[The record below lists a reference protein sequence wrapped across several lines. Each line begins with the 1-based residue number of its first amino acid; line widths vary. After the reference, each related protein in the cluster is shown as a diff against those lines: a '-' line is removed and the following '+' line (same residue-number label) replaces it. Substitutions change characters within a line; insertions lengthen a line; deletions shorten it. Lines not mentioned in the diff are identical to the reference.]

1 MDHAQEKIAVARI
14 AVVQLAVVQ
23 LAVQPAHQD
32 DAEMDIQAAGNEDKE
47 GAVVQEARLEVDLV
61 QMT

>member
-14 AVVQLAVVQ
+14 AVVQ